1 MYAVKIQMYNLRTF
15 ATEDDIGMSKHVLLN
30 EKRLKIAVTLLFLR
44 PFTTYSLFLSTLV
57 SYECRPS
64 PKFYLYELT
73 KSNCLVCFETNI
85 VFFYKGNQ
93 TCSRCHKLEKECN
106 DLKKET
112 ERHKLERNKEK
123 QALGIVKKRETKL
136 KKANEDLQQK
146 IENLTTEKNE
156 IENVLADHEKLREKF
171 EQSETL
177 VKVKENRCKNLCSEI
192 MRLRK
197 EHAISQSKCEKLD
210 KEVKRY
216 KSTVSRKY

>member
-146 IENLTTEKNE
+146 IENLTTEKNK
-156 IENVLADHEKLREKF
+156 IERQLRSNNKGIEKEPENTKDVRADHEKLR
-171 EQSETL
+171 
-177 VKVKENRCKNLCSEI
+177 SEI
-192 MRLRK
+192 KRLFT